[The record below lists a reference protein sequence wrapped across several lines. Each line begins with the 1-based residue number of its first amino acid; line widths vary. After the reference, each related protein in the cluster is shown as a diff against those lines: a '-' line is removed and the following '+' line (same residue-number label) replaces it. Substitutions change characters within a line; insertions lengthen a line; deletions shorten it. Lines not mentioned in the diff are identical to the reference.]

1 MLVVLI
7 IAILFILYFNSRS
20 SQPRHTSSKH
30 REQIIGADGEREA
43 FDTLLELEEPG
54 RILTNL
60 YLPTQSGSTTEVD
73 LIWICK
79 QGIFVLEVKH
89 FSGWI
94 FGNERN
100 QYWTQ
105 VLKGGLKNR
114 FYNPIWQNKAHIA
127 ALRSLLYPT
136 YMGKYFNV
144 VVFSDHCTLKDVSY
158 HSDRT
163 MVVQQEELADYLC
176 MMVDSLPVIISEQRI
191 DAIASLL
198 KQYKDTPKQVH
209 HDHIQSI
216 HQRYKGC

>member
-1 MLVVLI
+1 MLVLLIIALLVVL
-7 IAILFILYFNSRS
+7 YFSSWS
-20 SQPRHTSSKH
+20 SQSHHASSKG

-43 FDTLLELEEPG
+43 LDTLLKLEEPG

-60 YLPTQSGSTTEVD
+60 YLPTKSGSTTEVD
-73 LIWICK
+73 LVWICR

-94 FGNERN
+94 FASERN

-105 VLKGGLKNR
+105 VLKGGHKSR

-127 ALRSLLYPT
+127 ALRALLYPT

-144 VVFSDHCTLKDVSY
+144 VVFSDHCTLKDVTY

-163 MVVQQEELADYLC
+163 MVVQQEMLADYLC
-176 MMVDSLPVIISEQRI
+176 MMVDSLPSIISEQRI
-191 DAIASLL
+191 EEIASRLAR
-198 KQYKDTPKQVH
+198 YKDASSNTLH
-209 HDHIQSI
+209 EHIRSI
-216 HQRYKGC
+216 EYRYKGH

>member
-1 MLVVLI
+1 M
-7 IAILFILYFNSRS
+7 
-20 SQPRHTSSKH
+20 
-30 REQIIGADGEREA
+30 
-43 FDTLLELEEPG
+43 
-54 RILTNL
+54 
-60 YLPTQSGSTTEVD
+60 
-73 LIWICK
+73 
-79 QGIFVLEVKH
+79 LEVKH

-100 QYWTQ
+100 QHWTQ
-105 VLKGGLKNR
+105 VLKGGRKNR

-136 YMGKYFNV
+136 FMGKYFNV

-176 MMVDSLPVIISEQRI
+176 MMVDSCR
-191 DAIASLL
+191 ASSLSSASM
-198 KQYKDTPKQVH
+198 QSPRFSWYKDTPQQVH

-216 HQRYKGC
+216 NQRYKGY